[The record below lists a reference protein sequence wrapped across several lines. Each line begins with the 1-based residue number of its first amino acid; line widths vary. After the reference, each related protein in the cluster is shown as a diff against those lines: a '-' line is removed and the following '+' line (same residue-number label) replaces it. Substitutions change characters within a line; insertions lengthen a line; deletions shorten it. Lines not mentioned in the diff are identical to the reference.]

1 MYIIRK
7 RLLMTARLRKRRKI
21 INVLRKNNLNR
32 MSRSLNVN
40 AC

>member
-40 AC
+40 TC